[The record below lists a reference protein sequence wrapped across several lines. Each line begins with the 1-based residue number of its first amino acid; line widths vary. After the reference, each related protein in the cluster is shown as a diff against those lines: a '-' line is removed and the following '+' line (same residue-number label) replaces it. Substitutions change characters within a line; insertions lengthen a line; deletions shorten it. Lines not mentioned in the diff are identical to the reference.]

1 MLVKLLRSIASVV
14 CHIHYPPSFV
24 LEMNI
29 IRFFSFLT
37 IFGLIFFSTT
47 GKIKINS
54 CIKINHFSFVVVY
67 GKDKVDDDVEIGE
80 EEETVLRSDETVTP
94 ASDILVR

>member
-1 MLVKLLRSIASVV
+1 
-14 CHIHYPPSFV
+14 
-24 LEMNI
+24 MNI

-37 IFGLIFFSTT
+37 IFGLLFFSTT
-47 GKIKINS
+47 GKIKIKS
-54 CIKINHFSFVVVY
+54 CIKINNFSFVVVY
-67 GKDKVDDDVEIGE
+67 GKDKVDTDVEIGEE